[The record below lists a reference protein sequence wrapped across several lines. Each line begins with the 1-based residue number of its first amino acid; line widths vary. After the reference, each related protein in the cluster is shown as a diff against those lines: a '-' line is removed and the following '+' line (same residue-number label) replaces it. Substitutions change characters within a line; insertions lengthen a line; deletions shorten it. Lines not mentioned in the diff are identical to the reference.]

1 MTHTVKTLSKLLKK
15 TPNEMVTILAN
26 ANIKGKS
33 LESDI
38 SAKERKILMSSLSGH
53 SCNKSSV
60 MISHKS
66 SAKTST
72 KSDSIK
78 VKKLETKK
86 VVDEKPA
93 CKVNESEQVKIV
105 ESKIM
110 AISEE
115 IESDNSRLAEYEQD
129 IKDAKDFENKLK
141 DCQEIKGCLR
151 AVHEECEVFFSDRV
165 IASEVNKGKPKKI
178 IDARKKDIKLVNSK
192 IKAKNKRIK
201 ILDNTN
207 NIKEVMLDGNNIFNE
222 SEELLEKLGA
232 INIIIRVV
240 KLIQENYGFKVF
252 VVFDHSVLRPKW
264 GLGSEEE
271 IQNEISE
278 ATDVSRDFIQFA
290 NKNAKDKK
298 HTFADVPMLKRALQY
313 EGFYILSNDKFEDE
327 VDDNPV
333 FKDIVPERI
342 LKHKICLNSICVKD
356 LDLYLDLALE

>member
-232 INIIIRVV
+232 INIRV
-240 KLIQENYGFKVF
+240 LT
-252 VVFDHSVLRPKW
+252 S
-264 GLGSEEE
+264 
-271 IQNEISE
+271 
-278 ATDVSRDFIQFA
+278 
-290 NKNAKDKK
+290 
-298 HTFADVPMLKRALQY
+298 
-313 EGFYILSNDKFEDE
+313 
-327 VDDNPV
+327 
-333 FKDIVPERI
+333 
-342 LKHKICLNSICVKD
+342 
-356 LDLYLDLALE
+356 